1 MSEAHQPTLEY
12 SGPGTKPAVPFGTM
26 IEEISLRPRSS
37 RPVMASTVTREVI
50 EVPALVMKAL
60 LPSTTQLV
68 VLEPGRG
75 PHAAGDVGSAARL
88 GQAEG
93 GQPLPRAQL
102 GQPPAALLLGAEP
115 VDRHRAER
123 HPGFQR
129 DRDRGIDPGQFLQG
143 QAERE
148 VVAAHAAVLFG
159 ERQAEQAELA
169 HPGHDVV
176 GELAALVVA
185 ADDRRDHL
193 AGELG
198 DGVPQVLL
206 LRRELVTDH
215 DTTFARPDPP
225 WAPRVHGG
233 PRREGRPPGRQ
244 HRPKAPAAAVI

>member
-12 SGPGTKPAVPFGTM
+12 SGPGTNPAVPAGTM
-26 IEEISLRPRSS
+26 IEEISLRPASS

-50 EVPALVMKAL
+50 EVPALVMNAL
-60 LPSTTQLV
+60 VPSTTHSSAFK
-68 VLEPGRG
+68 PGG
-75 PHAAGDVGSAARL
+75 GAHAAGDVGPAARL
-88 GQAEG
+88 GQAER
-93 GQPLPRAQL
+93 GQPLPRAQV

-123 HPGFQR
+123 HPGLQR

-148 VVAAHAAVLFG
+148 VVAAHAAVLLG

-185 ADDRRDHL
+185 ADDRRDHV

-215 DTTFARPDPP
+215 EPSFA
-225 WAPRVHGG
+225 
-233 PRREGRPPGRQ
+233 
-244 HRPKAPAAAVI
+244 